1 MNRRFRPSARSGFRA
16 LCAAGALLL
25 AFSCAKQAP
34 PPGGPEDKIPPL
46 VSGVYPAPNG
56 LNVPVDAKIVVEF
69 TEWMNESVNPTML
82 SFSPPLRKTPELQM
96 RGPRLTIRPREPLD
110 SGLTYTVELST
121 AFGDLHGNKLPAPFR
136 LGFSTGDRIDS
147 LELFGSVSAEG
158 ALPKGTV
165 VGLWPMEKEQRAK
178 FAWIRERARAASDT
192 ANPEDDAVADM
203 MREPALYRA
212 QPDSAGNWSMRGL
225 PEGHWRLAAFVDL
238 NGNGA
243 VNPPEEAVALTDR
256 EINLRP
262 GAPAAPF
269 ALALAK
275 TDTGM
280 VRLESAEQLPR
291 GYVVLAFSR
300 PPSDESLKDLAAY
313 RFAAADSADT
323 SALPVVREALRQ
335 QTTGAPM
342 IRVEGGA
349 AEKTYVLRVEGISD
363 SSGVGID
370 SLRNEAEIAWK
381 EFPSDTARTAPSGA
395 SPANGADDVDPA
407 DTLSLW
413 FDGPAVPEEW
423 EPRLRLLFA
432 GETLAVRA
440 EALQS
445 NRVRLVPPRAIPL
458 GVDASILLS
467 TADTSLRRNA
477 EGGSDTVVSVRWKTL
492 SAFRSADPMKFGSAR
507 VCVPPHPGARLS
519 LRRVD
524 KASKPLDAT
533 PDGQGCAEFA
543 SLPEGKWLARS
554 FVDLD
559 GDGRRNPGSIR
570 PWAPAEPLFLWPDT
584 LETRRGE
591 RAVLDLR
598 EVPDAPARP
607 AAEGGSNDIQGARE

>member
-1 MNRRFRPSARSGFRA
+1 MKTRLRTSARSGLCA
-16 LCAAGALLL
+16 LCAAGLLL
-25 AFSCAKQAP
+25 FAFSCAKQAP
-34 PPGGPEDKIPPL
+34 PPGGPEDRIPPL
-46 VSGVYPAPNG
+46 VAGVYPAPNG
-56 LNVPVDAKIVVEF
+56 LNVPMDAKIVIEF

-82 SFSPPLRKTPELQM
+82 SFSPPLRKTPRLEM
-96 RGPRLTIRPREPLD
+96 VGPRLTILPREPLD
-110 SGLTYTVELST
+110 SGLTYTVELSA
-121 AFGDLHGNKLPAPFR
+121 AFADLHGNKLPAPFR
-136 LGFSTGDRIDS
+136 LGFSTGDKIDS

-178 FAWIRERARAASDT
+178 FAWFRERARSASDS
-192 ANPEDDAVADM
+192 ADAGDDAVADL

-212 QPDSAGNWSMRGL
+212 RPDSAGDWSMRGL

-256 EINLRP
+256 EVVLRP

-280 VRLESAEQLPR
+280 VRLESAEQLPH

-300 PPSDESLKDLAAY
+300 APSDESLKNLSAY
-313 RFAAADSADT
+313 RFAAADSADA
-323 SALPVVREALRQ
+323 SAPPVVREALRQ

-342 IRVEGGA
+342 LRVEGGE
-349 AEKTYVLRVEGISD
+349 AEKTYVLKIEGIAD
-363 SSGVGID
+363 SAGVGID
-370 SLRNEAEIAWK
+370 SAKNEAEIAWK
-381 EFPSDTARTAPSGA
+381 SFPSDTARPVPSGA
-395 SPANGADDVDPA
+395 TPANGDDGVLPE

-413 FDGPAVPEEW
+413 FDGPVALDDW
-423 EPRLRLLFA
+423 APRLRLLFA
-432 GETLAVRA
+432 GETLEVRA
-440 EALQS
+440 EPLQS
-445 NRVRLVPPRAIPL
+445 NRLRLVPPRELPL
-458 GVDASILLS
+458 GVDGAILLS
-467 TADTSLRRNA
+467 TADTSLKRNA

-507 VCVPPHPGARLS
+507 VCVPPHPGARIS

-524 KASKPLDAT
+524 KAAKPFDAA

-559 GDGRRNPGSIR
+559 GDGRRNPGSLR

-584 LETRRGE
+584 LETKRGE
-591 RAVLDLR
+591 RATLDLR
-598 EVPDAPARP
+598 RSPDASGKPG
-607 AAEGGSNDIQGARE
+607 AENGRNDIQGVRE